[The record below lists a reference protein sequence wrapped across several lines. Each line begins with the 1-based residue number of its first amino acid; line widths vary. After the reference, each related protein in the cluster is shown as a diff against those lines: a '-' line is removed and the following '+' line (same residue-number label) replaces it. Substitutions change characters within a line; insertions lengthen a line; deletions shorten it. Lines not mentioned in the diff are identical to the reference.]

1 MLFSDAI
8 TIAPAEVF
16 SKIDSTPVFKGMT
29 SMQD

>member
-1 MLFSDAI
+1 MFSDAI

-16 SKIDSTPVFKGMT
+16 FKIDSNLFFKGMT